1 MVGRG
6 DDHGVHVLAG
16 QDLAVVQRPVYLEI
30 LLGGRD
36 ALLVHV
42 ANGDQLAGVLVLLPV
57 AAETLRDVIAAAA
70 HSNEGDVD
78 PIVRADHSSRAR
90 RLIGGQ
96 DAPAGGQSRAR
107 DGGGL
112 EEFPTIAL
120 EHHAVFLG
128 MG

>member
-6 DDHGVHVLAG
+6 DDHGVHVLAR
-16 QDLAVVQRPVYLEI
+16 QDLAVVQRAVHLEV

-42 ANGDQLAGVLVLLPV
+42 ANGDQLAGVLVLLTI
-57 AAETLRDVIAAAA
+57 AAEPLGDVIAAAA

-78 PIVRADHSSRAR
+78 SIVRADHSSRAS

-112 EEFPTIAL
+112 EEIPSIAF
-120 EHHAVFLG
+120 EHDAAFLG
-128 MG
+128 VL